1 MRIAFLTRSL
11 EVGGSERQMLLLAR
25 GLADRGHR
33 VLVLSMYPG
42 GALSSMLD
50 GSEVSL
56 KEMHKRGRWDLA
68 GFLLRLQGELKRWRP
83 EVVHSYLDVPNI
95 ISALLRPSLGG
106 AAVVWGVRD
115 ALADLSAYDRFS
127 RLIRWLTYP
136 ISPLAQG
143 IILNSSAA
151 RDLHVAK
158 GLSQKNL
165 AVIPNGIDVERFKF
179 DSEGRERLRA
189 LWGIKPGELLI
200 GLAARL
206 DPKKDH
212 QAFLKA
218 AALIKA
224 KLPNARFV
232 CIGGGPPDLT
242 QQLKA
247 RASALNLNPALI
259 WAGEVEDMAAAFSAC
274 DIAVSASYGE
284 SFPNTVAE
292 AMACERPVVATN
304 AGDSAHLVGPLGR
317 VIPVRDPAALA
328 ESCLQL
334 MSLSD
339 EERKELGQGLR
350 ARVVERFSVKVM
362 MDASEAYLQRFIHGR
377 SN

>member
-42 GALSSMLD
+42 GGLASLLD
-50 GSEVSL
+50 GSEVLL
-56 KEMHKRGRWDLA
+56 KELHKKSRWDLA
-68 GFLLRLQGELKRWRP
+68 GFLLRLQGELNRWRP

-95 ISALLRPSLGG
+95 ISALLRPSLGN

-115 ALADLSAYDRFS
+115 ALDDLSAYDRFS

-179 DSEGRERLRA
+179 DSEGMK
-189 LWGIKPGELLI
+189 I
-200 GLAARL
+200 
-206 DPKKDH
+206 
-212 QAFLKA
+212 
-218 AALIKA
+218 
-224 KLPNARFV
+224 
-232 CIGGGPPDLT
+232 
-242 QQLKA
+242 
-247 RASALNLNPALI
+247 
-259 WAGEVEDMAAAFSAC
+259 
-274 DIAVSASYGE
+274 
-284 SFPNTVAE
+284 
-292 AMACERPVVATN
+292 RPF
-304 AGDSAHLVGPLGR
+304 
-317 VIPVRDPAALA
+317 
-328 ESCLQL
+328 
-334 MSLSD
+334 
-339 EERKELGQGLR
+339 K
-350 ARVVERFSVKVM
+350 
-362 MDASEAYLQRFIHGR
+362 
-377 SN
+377 